1 MSCSIV
7 CKVILC
13 SEFPNIPEIG
23 EEGENNNSTKPSFN
37 IYFENLFH
45 DYNIDWTALWI
56 IIQAHIHIQTQIWKT
71 FMSALTTNDFL

>member
-45 DYNIDWTALWI
+45 DYNIDWTAL
-56 IIQAHIHIQTQIWKT
+56 
-71 FMSALTTNDFL
+71 